1 MGFVSNTEEK
11 LSGSAVSSRAM
22 AERCSPDNAVE
33 AFRATGKPRVLIV
46 PNSASW
52 IIGQMAAHIMKR
64 FGDRYE
70 FWLLTDKMIRLRPDV
85 ARTLVSTVDF
95 IFPLTDKGYQL
106 LRKAAGEEK
115 LPPSLLWVHHVT
127 SWNPSMK
134 DAVTNSVGL
143 IACTATWK
151 EQIERQS
158 PAGVEV
164 TIVPHGVD
172 AEALKR
178 TPSARG
184 KLGIPENSFVVGFV
198 GSKTSN
204 YDEGRKGLD
213 VLHTVI
219 SAARERIPNLHISFL
234 GLGWEEEVAALRRQG
249 ISANYVGFIP
259 ESQLAAFY
267 SSIDVYLLTSRIEGG
282 PCTVLEAMACET
294 SVVTTRVGLVPE
306 VILDAETGFS
316 AEVGD
321 AETLVAHL
329 TALANSAEL
338 RERIGKAARAKV
350 MAARSWHATL
360 QNLEQPLAEAA
371 ALAGPMRDRGEFSA
385 SGGEARKFAGAVH
398 TIDGL
403 LWGVVSW
410 WQNLQ
415 TAPNAFRMVQS
426 CWEGYGFMD
435 VLRGVGLVTRVSFRP
450 GRLRKLLAAK
460 QRVEA
465 FSPARTSVDGSEI
478 QETERNLYVP
488 EISSS
493 KMFAHLDRGTYRRD
507 ATGAARTKVESA
519 NGGASLR

>member
-1 MGFVSNTEEK
+1 MGFVSDAEEK
-11 LSGSAVSSRAM
+11 LIDQAATSRPVVAESHSPSNSGEAVRAM
-22 AERCSPDNAVE
+22 
-33 AFRATGKPRVLIV
+33 GKPRVLIV

-52 IIGQMAAHIMKR
+52 IIGQMAAHIIKR
-64 FGDRYE
+64 FSDRYE

-85 ARTLVSTVDF
+85 ARTLVSCVDF

-106 LRKAAGEEK
+106 LRQAAGGTP

-134 DAVTNSVGL
+134 EAVNNSVGL

-172 AEALKR
+172 AEVLKR
-178 TPSARG
+178 KPSARA
-184 KLGIPENSFVVGFV
+184 KLGIPEHSFVVGFV

-219 SAARERIPNLHISFL
+219 TAAGERIPNLHISFL
-234 GLGWEEEVAALRRQG
+234 GLGWEEEVAALRGQG

-259 ESQLAAFY
+259 ESQLASFY

-294 SVVTTRVGLVPE
+294 AVVTTRVGLVPE
-306 VILDAETGFS
+306 VIVDGETGFF

-321 AETLVAHL
+321 AKTLLAHL
-329 TALANSAEL
+329 IALASSAEL
-338 RERIGKAARAKV
+338 RKRIGKAARAKV
-350 MAARSWHATL
+350 AASRSWHVTL
-360 QNLEQPLAEAA
+360 QNLEQPLADAA
-371 ALAGPMRDRGEFSA
+371 ALAVRNREQPGSFATSP
-385 SGGEARKFAGAVH
+385 EAKKFAGAVH

-410 WQNLQ
+410 WQKLQ
-415 TAPNAFRMVQS
+415 TAPNAIRMVRS
-426 CWEGYGFMD
+426 CWEGYGFVD

-450 GRLRKLLAAK
+450 SRLRKLLATK
-460 QRVEA
+460 QRMEA
-465 FSPARTSVDGSEI
+465 LSPPRRSADLKPQTLRSE
-478 QETERNLYVP
+478 
-488 EISSS
+488 
-493 KMFAHLDRGTYRRD
+493 
-507 ATGAARTKVESA
+507 
-519 NGGASLR
+519 